1 MRRLTVAK
9 WAASEGISKQA
20 GYNAVK
26 RCGIPIVDGTIDA
39 EAATVLY
46 RSRTQARMNPG
57 RPAEREVPAAAVDDE
72 PEAQDGV
79 SYTEARRR
87 REVAEAKT
95 SEIRLAELAGTLV
108 LRENVNRTLFL
119 ASRVMRDQML
129 SIAPRLAATLATVND
144 PHLIELRIGEEVRVA
159 LAGFAQVLR
168 SGGLPDVSDGQQGG
182 AGHGL

>member
-26 RCGIPIVDGTIDA
+26 RCGIPIVDGLIDA

-57 RPAEREVPAAAVDDE
+57 RPAEVPAAAVD
-72 PEAQDGV
+72 EAPDGQEDV

-144 PHLIELRIGEEVRVA
+144 SHLIEIRIGEEVRVA
-159 LAGFAQVLR
+159 LAGLAQVLR
-168 SGGLPDVSDGQQGG
+168 SGGLPDVSDGQSR
-182 AGHGL
+182 